1 MPRVH
6 AAQPHGR
13 APVQR
18 VRLLEVWRLRPA
30 QQLAATRV
38 PRMSSV
44 TRWLQGDAR
53 QGGGEA
59 KAQAAACR
67 CCRQP
72 VGRIPAAAIP
82 PPPRVE
88 RHHEAQRS
96 ARGAED
102 HPEPAAA
109 APTTS
114 SACVLC
120 ASAPPH
126 RPVDPARSGAAH
138 GLAPCHVQYQ
148 LKIIEYALLS
158 MVCVHRSAF
167 ESCGTISKEKPRGES
182 RDPES
187 WS

>member
-59 KAQAAACR
+59 KAQAAAWEKT
-67 CCRQP
+67 
-72 VGRIPAAAIP
+72 AAALDKTAATI
-82 PPPRVE
+82 
-88 RHHEAQRS
+88 
-96 ARGAED
+96 GAEM
-102 HPEPAAA
+102 
-109 APTTS
+109 T
-114 SACVLC
+114 
-120 ASAPPH
+120 
-126 RPVDPARSGAAH
+126 ARA
-138 GLAPCHVQYQ
+138 
-148 LKIIEYALLS
+148 ALLAAD
-158 MVCVHRSAF
+158 SA
-167 ESCGTISKEKPRGES
+167 ERKEAAGDHKG
-182 RDPES
+182 
-187 WS
+187 